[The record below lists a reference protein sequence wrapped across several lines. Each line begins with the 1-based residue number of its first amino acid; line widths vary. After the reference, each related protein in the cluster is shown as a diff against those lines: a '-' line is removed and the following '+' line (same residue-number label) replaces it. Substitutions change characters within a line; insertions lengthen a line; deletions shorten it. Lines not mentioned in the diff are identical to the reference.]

1 MSLKTDRKTS
11 PIPRTYINLY
21 LRILKKIYGMS
32 IPHGKFHTNSR
43 YSFKKG
49 KNKKRVIHD
58 GDIID

>member
-11 PIPRTYINLY
+11 PVSRCYIKLY
-21 LRILKKIYGMS
+21 FRILKKIYNIP
-32 IPHGKFHTNSR
+32 IPHGRFSTNNR

-58 GDIID
+58 GDYE